1 MKSTSKPG
9 LNAACVRIVIFM
21 SLNHGE
27 ISPDQ
32 LGDRL
37 LTTAGVLIG
46 MSLAG
51 FFDGIV
57 LHQILQWHHMLSNV
71 QSTDSVKGL
80 QLNTLADG
88 LFHIAS
94 YVLLAIGL
102 ITLWRAHQQKPSF
115 SSRLMIG
122 AVLLG
127 AGIFNLVE
135 GLVNHHL
142 LQIHH
147 VKPGPNQLLW
157 DLGFLAIG
165 LALIG
170 WGWVILKQHSTN
182 SSNRNPISEQ

>member
-1 MKSTSKPG
+1 
-9 LNAACVRIVIFM
+9 M
-21 SLNHGE
+21 SFNQGE
-27 ISPDQ
+27 M
-32 LGDRL
+32 LANRMGDRL

-57 LHQILQWHHMLSNV
+57 LHQILQWHHMLSNI

-102 ITLWRAHQQKPSF
+102 ITLWKAYQQKPSI

-127 AGIFNLVE
+127 AGVFNFVE

-157 DLGFLAIG
+157 DLSFLAIG
-165 LALIG
+165 LILMG
-170 WGWVILKQHSTN
+170 WGWFIWKQHSAN
-182 SSNRNPISEQ
+182 SSNSNPI